1 MAQITPMNHRF
12 QCRCGTLNGLLS
24 QPHRALRGVCYCKD
38 CRAYAHHL
46 GAAGWTH
53 DALGGA
59 EFVAAQ
65 AQHVSLTSGIEH
77 LACLSLAENGLL
89 RWYATCCN
97 TPICNTTR
105 NWKVPYVGLIGAC
118 MKTDPVAFEQSF
130 PRVQMR
136 VNTGSAKQAPPPM
149 RWGTAFSLAGFAP
162 RVMLS
167 SINGA
172 YRQTPFFDL
181 EGAAPVVPVT
191 VLSDIDRERAYS
203 GAALPVAISI
213 ARSNE
218 RL

>member
-12 QCRCGTLNGLLS
+12 QCRCGTLSGILS
-24 QPHRALRGVCYCKD
+24 QPYRALRGVCYCKD

-46 GAAGWTH
+46 GAAAWTH

-65 AQHVSLTSGIEH
+65 AQHISFTSGIEH

-89 RWYATCCN
+89 RWYAKCCN

-118 MKTDPVAFEQSF
+118 LKTDPAAFERWF

-136 VNTGSAKQAPPPM
+136 VNTGSAKQAPPPL
-149 RWGTAFSLAGFAP
+149 RWSTVVSLAGFMP
-162 RVMLS
+162 RVMLT
-167 SINGA
+167 SISGA
-172 YRQTPFFDL
+172 CRNTPFFNQG
-181 EGAAPVVPVT
+181 GAAPVVAVA
-191 VLSDIDRERAYS
+191 VLSDVDRIRAYD
-203 GAALPVAISI
+203 AD
-213 ARSNE
+213 
-218 RL
+218 